1 MPESTDAPQLTPS
14 QTAAYA
20 KAKEA
25 SDRGNHDYAITMLRD
40 IVLAHPTF
48 LEARRL
54 LRANQIAK
62 SRTVSSLARSMSQVK
77 IAPMVISGRNTL
89 KKSPL
94 EALAAAEEIL
104 AIDPAS
110 SSGNELLADAAE
122 AAGLHETV
130 ILAYETLRDAKPDD
144 IENLK
149 KLAKAYLAIGQG
161 EKAAKVY
168 EKVLQIRSNDGE
180 AIKGLK
186 DASAM
191 VASATG
197 GWETGGDFR
206 ASLKNADEARKL
218 EQASKVAASEESIH
232 EQIAT
237 LYGQL
242 DQSAPNL
249 ALVKKIAALYEKAKD
264 LENAISWY
272 EYAFE
277 IANRAEP
284 SIERT
289 IGNLKMQQF
298 EATLTTKEQE
308 LAATTDEAA
317 RAALQ
322 AEVDA
327 LRAQKVENVLQAARD
342 RVERYPNDL
351 QLRFELGQALYNA
364 GQYKDA
370 VPELQQALRQ
380 PSVRHRAYN
389 YLGLCYAKRNML
401 DLAAKQFE
409 TAAAEM
415 LAMDNTKKEIVYNLG
430 CVLEQAGKKEAAL
443 EQFKIIYEVDSKY
456 RDVSDRVEAAY
467 Q

>member
-1 MPESTDAPQLTPS
+1 
-14 QTAAYA
+14 
-20 KAKEA
+20 
-25 SDRGNHDYAITMLRD
+25 
-40 IVLAHPTF
+40 
-48 LEARRL
+48 
-54 LRANQIAK
+54 
-62 SRTVSSLARSMSQVK
+62 
-77 IAPMVISGRNTL
+77 
-89 KKSPL
+89 
-94 EALAAAEEIL
+94 
-104 AIDPAS
+104 
-110 SSGNELLADAAE
+110 
-122 AAGLHETV
+122 
-130 ILAYETLRDAKPDD
+130 
-144 IENLK
+144 
-149 KLAKAYLAIGQG
+149 
-161 EKAAKVY
+161 
-168 EKVLQIRSNDGE
+168 
-180 AIKGLK
+180 
-186 DASAM
+186 
-191 VASATG
+191 
-197 GWETGGDFR
+197 
-206 ASLKNADEARKL
+206 
-218 EQASKVAASEESIH
+218 
-232 EQIAT
+232 
-237 LYGQL
+237 
-242 DQSAPNL
+242 
-249 ALVKKIAALYEKAKD
+249 
-264 LENAISWY
+264 
-272 EYAFE
+272 
-277 IANRAEP
+277 
-284 SIERT
+284 
-289 IGNLKMQQF
+289 MQQF